1 MPGCYSF
8 LHLVWLLYQ
17 QANGIRLKEV
27 AKSIALGDTGPLTLL
42 AFRPQLFVS
51 GETTE
56 QAPDQA
62 STNTPPT
69 KHNFPGFQ
77 SL

>member
-1 MPGCYSF
+1 M
-8 LHLVWLLYQ
+8 WLLYQ

-27 AKSIALGDTGPLTLL
+27 AKLIALGDTGPLTLL

-62 STNTPPT
+62 STNTT
-69 KHNFPGFQ
+69 NKTQ
-77 SL
+77 LSWVSESLTCDFHSGS